1 MRDSL
6 VPMNFAD
13 PMAALHWVADMQEF
27 RFRNRADP
35 LAEIMLFADALES
48 IAARV
53 NVQSPEMPAPMSD
66 PMGFLIAAQSYLAQV
81 ALNPALSIAPAG
93 ETIH

>member
-6 VPMNFAD
+6 MPQNFAD

-35 LAEIMLFADALES
+35 MAEILHFAETLES

-53 NVQSPEMPAPMSD
+53 SAQSPEMPAPMAD
-66 PMGFLIAAQSYLAQV
+66 PMGFLIAAQSYLSQV
-81 ALNPALSIAPAG
+81 ALDPGLSTAPAG